1 MNSDKDMKIAIE
13 RLNIVESSI
22 LDLQEEKKE
31 IDSKIRGFKKE
42 KDDTRLS
49 ISSFMHEN
57 NFSVYVDDRFGEI
70 SLRKSPDK
78 YVVKDEDE
86 LMNILQEH
94 DKVDDFCE
102 TTTKINKR
110 LLNNFFKE
118 LRSCDSLPGCVEIE
132 EGSESIVFKSSDS
145 FSKKDKSSN
154 KEIEQKN
161 SGDSFSLE
169 EWDSIG

>member
-1 MNSDKDMKIAIE
+1 MNSDKDIKIAIE
-13 RLNIVESSI
+13 RLNVVESSI

-31 IDSKIRGFKKE
+31 IDSKIRGLKKE

-57 NFSVYVDDRFGEI
+57 SFSVYVDDSFGEI

-78 YVVKDEDE
+78 YVIKDEDE
-86 LMNILQEH
+86 LMTILQEY

-132 EGSESIVFKSSDS
+132 EGSESIVFKPNNSSTESASTTAIASTTDSSSD
-145 FSKKDKSSN
+145 
-154 KEIEQKN
+154 E
-161 SGDSFSLE
+161 FSLE
-169 EWDSIG
+169 EWDSI